1 MTVKERLEKVKETA
15 DLINPDIRWLVEQV
29 ERVGELE
36 KQVSNLTQTKNL
48 ALELLET
55 QTKQVNSKQFQ
66 REAMESQIK
75 RLNEKIK
82 RYKKRLKRLEKKL
95 ESAKTLNKQYEE
107 TLEEIIKIEN
117 DLAGSDIE
125 TPIKLVA
132 HFALRGEFG

>member
-15 DLINPDIRWLVEQV
+15 DLINPDISWLVEQV
-29 ERVGELE
+29 ERIGELE
-36 KQVSNLTQTKNL
+36 SQVSSLTQTKNL

-132 HFALRGEFG
+132 HFALRGEFE

>member
-29 ERVGELE
+29 ERIGELE
-36 KQVSNLTQTKNL
+36 SQVSSLTQTKNL

-107 TLEEIIKIEN
+107 TLEEIIKIED

-132 HFALRGEFG
+132 HFALKGEFE

>member
-107 TLEEIIKIEN
+107 TLEEIIKIED

-132 HFALRGEFG
+132 HFALKGEFE

>member
-107 TLEEIIKIEN
+107 TLEAIIKIEN

>member
-1 MTVKERLEKVKETA
+1 MTVKERLEKVKKTA

-29 ERVGELE
+29 ERIGELE
-36 KQVSNLTQTKNL
+36 SQVSSLTQTKNL